1 MGVLAHSIKHRIRLY
16 FRIFPILGPASYEV
30 KGALQEKLRQ
40 KRNKYAFCDPP
51 FNTTSVR
58 GMSFVARDADF
69 TPSAADYPELKD
81 ADDDDDTK
89 PISSSVFMNTVCR
102 FSSGEKTVISP

>member
-1 MGVLAHSIKHRIRLY
+1 MGVLAHSIKHRILLY

-58 GMSFVARDADF
+58 GMSFVARDAEF
-69 TPSAADYPELKD
+69 TPSAADYPEVKD

-89 PISSSVFMNTVCR
+89 PISYSLFINTVCR
-102 FSSGEKTVISP
+102 FSYCEKTVIST